1 MRQSARRQAGTT
13 CNPQSAFLTDADAW
27 RLALFDSGAPRLLD
41 PSRQPSTCMTLAR
54 RALSSVLAYDKTV
67 SGESGSSAAA
77 GGPTPDPA
85 SISNCAKVLA
95 QSSHP
100 SSDASPGNSLDS
112 GGRGISV
119 WRRPSAAPKSDRLP
133 PFAGP
138 VFPRRSVPLAAWA
151 LLVSFAFTK
160 KFWPADDL
168 NVIEHSLPGRSA

>member
-27 RLALFDSGAPRLLD
+27 RLALFDSGATRLLD
-41 PSRQPSTCMTLAR
+41 PSRQPSTCGVESRHAR
-54 RALSSVLAYDKTV
+54 WLRTAWWSWGVSLPALV
-67 SGESGSSAAA
+67 G
-77 GGPTPDPA
+77 
-85 SISNCAKVLA
+85 ISRSCARPRRPHCAKVLA
-95 QSSHP
+95 RSSHP

-138 VFPRRSVPLAAWA
+138 VFPRRSVPLSAWA
-151 LLVSFAFTK
+151 LFA
-160 KFWPADDL
+160 
-168 NVIEHSLPGRSA
+168 